1 MTEASTPI
9 LESYPRDI
17 KLTDG
22 RAAVVRLM
30 QKSDRDGIVDFA
42 RSLPPDDLL
51 FLRKDITDPEVVG
64 EWVRDIERGRTVTVL
79 AEKDGELLAYGAL
92 WLDETFWG
100 RHLGEIR
107 VLVRPD
113 YRGLG
118 IGLQLASDVFAI
130 AKAMGIEK
138 IIARMTPEQ
147 VRTRARLER
156 LGFTKEAL
164 LRGFVLDRDGK
175 ARDLLVMSAGVGHLT
190 DTEEI
195 GMWRRS

>member
-30 QKSDRDGIVDFA
+30 QKSDRDPIVDFA

-79 AEKDGELLAYGAL
+79 AEKDGELLAYGSL

>member
-1 MTEASTPI
+1 MTEAATPFP
-9 LESYPRDI
+9 ESYPREI
-17 KLTDG
+17 ETSAG
-22 RAAVVRLM
+22 RSVTLRLM
-30 QKSDRDGIVDFA
+30 DSSDRDRIVDFA
-42 RSLPPDDLL
+42 RSLPPEDLL
-51 FLRKDITDPEVVG
+51 WLRKDITDPEVVD

-79 AEKDGELLAYGAL
+79 AEKDGELLAYGSL
-92 WLDETFWG
+92 WLEETFWG

-118 IGLQLASDVFAI
+118 VGMQLASDVFMI
-130 AKAMGIEK
+130 ARALGIEK
-138 IIARMTPEQ
+138 VIARMTAEQ

-156 LGFTKEAL
+156 LGFQKEAL
-164 LRGFVLDRDGK
+164 LKGFVLDREGK